1 MLEWVPQPP
10 WVPVPSSR
18 KHGGSAS
25 WLLRPTALQPQS
37 AGPALAGA
45 AERDNTWP
53 GRGGRGQRRQG
64 GHRIVCHLLAT
75 LHPSGTIGGWGSC
88 CPQTSYKQG
97 RGQAVTSL
105 GKQGK
110 TNRSPTP
117 QTHWWNWGVA
127 GVGRQWAGLLQTL
140 CRERQAGSPPER
152 AGPGSLR
159 AGGGRGF
166 LLGCVP
172 GS

>member
-53 GRGGRGQRRQG
+53 GRGGLGPRRRGG
-64 GHRIVCHLLAT
+64 GGDRIVYHLLAT
-75 LHPSGTIGGWGSC
+75 LHPSGTVGGWGSC

-105 GKQGK
+105 SKQGK
-110 TNRSPTP
+110 TNQSPTP

-127 GVGRQWAGLLQTL
+127 GGRQWAGLLQTL
-140 CRERQAGSPPER
+140 QGETGCEPAGSSSLVTSLGPI
-152 AGPGSLR
+152 PGS
-159 AGGGRGF
+159 
-166 LLGCVP
+166 
-172 GS
+172 